1 MSEEKLSLRIYVSF
15 LKEDGESAV
24 PCVKL
29 LKRTIK
35 TGLKDR
41 YNALFFHPDDVSV
54 GEVIDETL
62 NRRVS
67 ELEIA
72 IVLVS
77 NEYLLEGR
85 EAERVHAKHPH
96 PIIAKLE
103 NIGPGHS
110 FSQAQDA
117 GRTAEQDF
125 ANNVLGMIERELTN
139 RQAYAHTSEPRLTPD
154 EIAEELSAHAR
165 LQLTAE
171 AVPARAKRELF
182 EQTQGRNGEEGIGPE
197 PFADITDVVKHLVTW
212 ACESTGDS
220 SRLCALLGDLG
231 TGKTPSAILLTRKLL
246 ERRKFGEQVPLPFYF
261 DLRDLSPTGLADFGL
276 RTVLTHLLSAS
287 TKSAVMVDD
296 MLDAIRSEP
305 ALVVFDGL
313 DEALV
318 HLSPGDGQ
326 RLTRSLLTARTTW
339 S

>member
-1 MSEEKLSLRIYVSF
+1 MSEEKPSLRIYVSF

-35 TGLKDR
+35 AGLKDR

-103 NIGPGHS
+103 NIGPGASFTPFDRRDIVPGQS

-139 RQAYAHTSEPRLTPD
+139 RQAYAHTSEPQLTPD

-171 AVPARAKRELF
+171 AVPARAKKGHVQA
-182 EQTQGRNGEEGIGPE
+182 EQSQNGEERLDPE
-197 PFADITDVVKHLVTW
+197 TRADFADAVNRLVAWTRGSHDDH
-212 ACESTGDS
+212 ST
-220 SRLCALLGDLG
+220 LCALLGDVG
-231 TGKTPSAILLTRKLL
+231 TGKQPQRS
-246 ERRKFGEQVPLPFYF
+246 Y
-261 DLRDLSPTGLADFGL
+261 SPA
-276 RTVLTHLLSAS
+276 
-287 TKSAVMVDD
+287 
-296 MLDAIRSEP
+296 RS
-305 ALVVFDGL
+305 
-313 DEALV
+313 
-318 HLSPGDGQ
+318 S
-326 RLTRSLLTARTTW
+326 S
-339 S
+339 

>member
-1 MSEEKLSLRIYVSF
+1 MSEEKPSLRIYVSF

-41 YNALFFHPDDVSV
+41 YNALFFHPDAVSV

-103 NIGPGHS
+103 NIGPGASFTPFERRDIVPGQS

-125 ANNVLGMIERELTN
+125 ANNVLGMIERELW
-139 RQAYAHTSEPRLTPD
+139 
-154 EIAEELSAHAR
+154 
-165 LQLTAE
+165 
-171 AVPARAKRELF
+171 
-182 EQTQGRNGEEGIGPE
+182 G
-197 PFADITDVVKHLVTW
+197 
-212 ACESTGDS
+212 
-220 SRLCALLGDLG
+220 
-231 TGKTPSAILLTRKLL
+231 
-246 ERRKFGEQVPLPFYF
+246 
-261 DLRDLSPTGLADFGL
+261 
-276 RTVLTHLLSAS
+276 
-287 TKSAVMVDD
+287 
-296 MLDAIRSEP
+296 
-305 ALVVFDGL
+305 
-313 DEALV
+313 
-318 HLSPGDGQ
+318 
-326 RLTRSLLTARTTW
+326 
-339 S
+339 